1 MSVTPRKLSLA
12 WGLWFHFWLVICT
25 IIFAN
30 IALLGTF
37 INRTGNLY
45 RRGAV
50 GWGKWPLRFGRIPV
64 QVEGLELLTPG
75 QNYVYAANHRSAVD
89 IFVLAAILPGKFM
102 WVAKESIF
110 KIPIIGQVL
119 ARLGSV
125 PVDRSNL
132 QKAMRSL
139 NLAAARVR
147 GGMSVIIFPE
157 GTRAETPE
165 LLPFKKGVFVMAIKA
180 GQPIVPVSI
189 SGTMAIQPRGSFRV
203 RPGPVKVVISK
214 PIAPQDFPRKE
225 DLIAAVH
232 HAVAANYDPYFPYG
246 PGGADG

>member
-1 MSVTPRKLSLA
+1 
-12 WGLWFHFWLVICT
+12 
-25 IIFAN
+25 
-30 IALLGTF
+30 
-37 INRTGNLY
+37 
-45 RRGAV
+45 
-50 GWGKWPLRFGRIPV
+50 
-64 QVEGLELLTPG
+64 VEGLELLIPG
-75 QNYVYAANHRSAVD
+75 QTYVYAANHRSAID
-89 IFVLAAILPGKFM
+89 IFALAAILPGKFM

-165 LLPFKKGVFVMAIKA
+165 ILPFKKGVFVMAFKA

-214 PIAPQDFPRKE
+214 PIDPQDFPRKE

-232 HAVAANYDPYFPYG
+232 RAVAANYEPYFPYG

>member
-1 MSVTPRKLSLA
+1 MSVTPRKPSLA
-12 WGLWFHFWLVICT
+12 WGLWFHFWLLICT

-75 QNYVYAANHRSAVD
+75 QNYVYAANHRSAMD

-125 PVDRSNL
+125 PVDRSNV
-132 QKAMRSL
+132 QKTMRSL

-147 GGMSVIIFPE
+147 GGLSVIIFPE

-165 LLPFKKGVFVMAIKA
+165 ILPFKKGVFVMAFKA

-189 SGTMAIQPRGSFRV
+189 SGTRAIQPRGSFRV
-203 RPGPVKVVISK
+203 SPGPVKVVISK
-214 PIAPQDFPRKE
+214 PIDPQDFPRKE

-232 HAVAANYDPYFPYG
+232 HAVAANYDQYFPYG
-246 PGGADG
+246 PGGPDG